1 MTNLKRNA
9 IATVLALSL
18 ASGLAACGTNDDAK
32 PGEAATSVAE
42 STSTSPGG
50 NEAEDKEARGKGTSG
65 SGKGSGNSKP
75 SASPSPKGPYKPA
88 TPKRPAQNVPVPGPL
103 PEVAKEESKAG
114 QIAFVEHWLKEL
126 NYAWE
131 VGSFRKEFWDIT
143 SSDCNYCKKV
153 DKTLSR
159 VQKHNAWTVGG
170 KIRYEN
176 IQAPNKELDSGMFYV
191 TFSAHEDKRSY
202 YVPGKSKAAQTV
214 PANSTDDGMLK
225 LERKNGRWKVEG
237 LYGAKK

>member
-32 PGEAATSVAE
+32 PAKAAPSV
-42 STSTSPGG
+42 SPSVSPS
-50 NEAEDKEARGKGTSG
+50 DKEAKDENASG

-75 SASPSPKGPYKPA
+75 FASPSPKGPYKPA

-114 QIAFVEHWLKEL
+114 QIAFVEHWFEEV

-143 SSDCNYCKKV
+143 SRKCEYSQAINRTFKRMKK
-153 DKTLSR
+153 D
-159 VQKHNAWTVGG
+159 NAWVVGG
-170 KIRYEN
+170 KIRLEKVH
-176 IQAPNKELDSGMFYV
+176 APNRELDDGNLYAV
-191 TFSAHEDKRSY
+191 SY
-202 YVPGKSKAAQTV
+202 THLTLPTKA
-214 PANSTDDGMLK
+214 
-225 LERKNGRWKVEG
+225 
-237 LYGAKK
+237 